1 MSDKDSLVSNDLS
14 SDEKKMSHEI
24 RLHSEFLKESPE

>member
-1 MSDKDSLVSNDLS
+1 MLVSNDLS

-24 RLHSEFLKESPE
+24 RLHSEFLKESP

>member
-1 MSDKDSLVSNDLS
+1 VIKMLVSNDLS

-24 RLHSEFLKESPE
+24 RLHSEFLKESP